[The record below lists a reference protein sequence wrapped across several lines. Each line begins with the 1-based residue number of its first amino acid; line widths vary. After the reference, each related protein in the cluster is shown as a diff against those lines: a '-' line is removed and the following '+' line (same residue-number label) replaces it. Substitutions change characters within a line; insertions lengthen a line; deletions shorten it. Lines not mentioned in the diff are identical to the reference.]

1 MISVTISETT
11 GQYDLELPDYVKTV
25 KQLKN
30 NILKFKDCHYENLK
44 LVLIDN
50 NLNEK
55 LLSDEENIYDSDR
68 FILVIVP
75 IKLD

>member
-30 NILKFKDCHYENLK
+30 NILKFKDCYYENLK

>member
-30 NILKFKDCHYENLK
+30 NILKFKDCYYKNLK